1 MYRYRRGCG
10 RSWSPRLYE
19 YIERGEME
27 KGRQDEQTEAW
38 GSGGLG
44 RADWVGSG
52 VWSGLWEKGGDR
64 EAMRGAMGGATRRI

>member
-1 MYRYRRGCG
+1 
-10 RSWSPRLYE
+10 
-19 YIERGEME
+19 ME

-44 RADWVGSG
+44 RADWVGGG